1 MEESRK
7 KPIMIGAIVVCVAV
21 AGAITYMNRSKS
33 SDTFDNMKRGEM
45 IWVKCRNPDCE
56 AEYQIDEKDYF
67 TYLRENPVGLTTPPL
82 FCEKCGEESVFKA
95 VKCEKCGLVF
105 EPGAVP
111 KDFPDRCPNPQCGY
125 SKTEEIRKR
134 ARQNQ

>member
-33 SDTFDNMKRGEM
+33 SGTIDNIKSGEM
-45 IWVKCRNPDCE
+45 IWVKCRNSDCE
-56 AEYQIDEKDYF
+56 ATYQIDNKVYI
-67 TYLRENPVGLTTPPL
+67 TYLRENPVGLTTPAL
-82 FCEKCGEESVFKA
+82 VCEKCGEESVYKA

-111 KDFPDRCPNPQCGY
+111 KDFPDRCPECGH
-125 SKTEEIRKR
+125 SKTEERRKR
-134 ARQNQ
+134 ALRDRGR